1 MARTIADKIKDAN
14 RAGKDAEFTVNGVTY
29 QFNPEGLLDYVNAEA
44 TGITPGAA
52 VADATD
58 GTDVVT
64 QFNAL
69 LASLRAAGFIEESE

>member
-29 QFNPEGLLDYVNAEA
+29 QFNPEGLLAYINAEG
-44 TGITPGAA
+44 GITPGAA
-52 VADATD
+52 VADAT
-58 GTDVVT
+58 GAEDVVT